1 MWYNTFIT
9 SERRLHVTLRGR
21 RNMRSLL
28 VAVVNA
34 ETVNRAWLIPH
45 IQWRSRTTPID
56 AQDAQGRL
64 STVQAVRYATR
75 LRRADDVTQ
84 TVHGGRSV
92 GEGQEVHNWPQRRR

>member
-34 ETVNRAWLIPH
+34 ETVNRAWLIPD

-75 LRRADDVTQ
+75 LRCTVDAVLARARKYTTGPNDADRP
-84 TVHGGRSV
+84 RS
-92 GEGQEVHNWPQRRR
+92 